1 MKKQK
6 RYIRTVS
13 VILFALGIPALSG
26 CGENKD
32 IDAQADAAVQYVIL
46 EEYTGSV
53 SAQMQDDAQEQDA
66 ALNGK
71 TQEQDVA
78 LNGKTQEQ
86 MDLEDLTERAMLEEK
101 VQSAGGISEE
111 EALEIAKETMKTDI
125 GIRCETMKL
134 HIESVHGWSSFL
146 RDITDWNE
154 YNDRGETAYFFQ
166 FDDIEDGLYSY
177 HCVVNAAD
185 GSILGAYGLTLP
197 YDNVEYALVYYEH

>member
-1 MKKQK
+1 MKKTK
-6 RYIRTVS
+6 KFLWTVS
-13 VILFALGIPALSG
+13 LILFALSIPVLNG

-32 IDAQADAAVQYVIL
+32 TDAQADAAVQYVIL

-53 SAQMQDDAQEQDA
+53 SAQIQDDTQEQDA

-71 TQEQDVA
+71 TQEQ
-78 LNGKTQEQ
+78 
-86 MDLEDLTERAMLEEK
+86 MDAEDLAERAMLEEK

-125 GIRCETMKL
+125 GVRCETMKL
-134 HIESVHGWSSFL
+134 HIESVHGWRSFL

-166 FDDIEDGLYSY
+166 FDDAEDGLYSY

-197 YDNVEYALVYYEH
+197 YDNMEEAIVYYEH

>member
-1 MKKQK
+1 MKKNK
-6 RYIRTVS
+6 KMFRTVS

-32 IDAQADAAVQYVIL
+32 TDAQADAAVQYAIL
-46 EEYTGSV
+46 EEYTGSA
-53 SAQMQDDAQEQDA
+53 SAQMQDDAQEQD
-66 ALNGK
+66 
-71 TQEQDVA
+71 TA

-125 GIRCETMKL
+125 GVRCETMKL
-134 HIESVHGWSSFL
+134 HTESVHGWRSFL

-154 YNDRGETAYFFQ
+154 YNDRGEIAYFFQ
-166 FDDIEDGLYSY
+166 FDDVEDGLYSY